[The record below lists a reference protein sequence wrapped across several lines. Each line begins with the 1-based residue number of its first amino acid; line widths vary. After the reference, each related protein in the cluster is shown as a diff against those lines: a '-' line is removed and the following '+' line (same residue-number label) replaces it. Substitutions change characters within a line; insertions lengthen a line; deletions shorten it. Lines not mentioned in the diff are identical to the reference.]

1 MARDRGAGQGETDGA
16 VQAHDDGV
24 LNPIRTVGDLR
35 RLIAGCLD
43 EMPVRVHHGWDL
55 PIVESGFD
63 DDGTVLLF
71 VDDSEV
77 AAVNRQWLEKEH
89 PE

>member
-1 MARDRGAGQGETDGA
+1 
-16 VQAHDDGV
+16 
-24 LNPIRTVGDLR
+24 
-35 RLIAGCLD
+35 
-43 EMPVRVHHGWDL
+43 MPVRVHHGWDL

-63 DDGTVLLF
+63 EDGTVLLF